1 MANLLTHSWFIALLG
16 VILIGAV
23 LSAVH
28 HAEVI
33 AHKTGEPF
41 GTLVLSIS
49 VTIIEVSLIIAMMLS
64 GHEGS
69 EFIARDAVFA
79 TVMIVVNGVI
89 GLCIFMGG
97 FKHYEMTFRNEGT
110 NSALS
115 VLTALATF
123 ILVMPIV
130 TISTPGPDFT
140 KSQLAFAGIASF
152 VLYIAFL
159 FFQTISH
166 RDYYLPTVDSLITNA
181 NVHADKP
188 SNFKTATSCFL
199 LLISLVTVVGLA
211 EVLSPVIEETVNAA
225 GAPKTIVGIAIAL
238 LVLMPEAYAAV
249 RAARANRLQSSLNL
263 ALGSA
268 LASIGLTIPTVA
280 AIAIFFNL
288 PLSLGISNLNMTL
301 MYLSFFIGALTL
313 AIGRTTMLQGVVH
326 LIIFFEYLF
335 LSLVP

>member
-1 MANLLTHSWFIALLG
+1 MTHLLSQTWFIALMG
-16 VILIGAV
+16 AVLIGAV

-49 VTIIEVSLIIAMMLS
+49 VTIIEVSLIIAMMFA
-64 GHEGS
+64 GHEGA

-97 FKHYEMTFRNEGT
+97 LKHHEMSFRNEGT
-110 NSALS
+110 NSALG
-115 VLTALATF
+115 VLTAMATF

-140 KSQLAFAGIASF
+140 KSQLAFAGIACF
-152 VLYIAFL
+152 ALYGAFL
-159 FFQTISH
+159 FFQTVSH
-166 RDYYLPTVDSLITNA
+166 RDYYLPQAESNKTNIH
-181 NVHADKP
+181 VHADKP
-188 SNFKTATSCFL
+188 SNLKTAVSVVL
-199 LLISLVTVVGLA
+199 LLLSLVTVVGLA
-211 EVLSPVIEETVNAA
+211 EALNPAIEGAVKAM
-225 GAPKTIVGIAIAL
+225 GAPKTVVGIAIAL
-238 LVLMPEAYAAV
+238 LVLLPEGYAAV
-249 RAARANRLQSSLNL
+249 RAARSNRLQSSLNL

-280 AIAIFFNL
+280 AIAILFNL
-288 PLSLGISNLNMTL
+288 PLSLGISDLNMVL
-301 MYLSFFIGALTL
+301 MYLSLFIGALTL

-326 LIIFFEYLF
+326 LIIFFEFLF

>member
-1 MANLLTHSWFIALLG
+1 MSAT
-16 VILIGAV
+16 LIGAV

-49 VTIIEVSLIIAMMLS
+49 VTIIEVSLIISMMLT

-79 TVMIVVNGVI
+79 TVMIVINGVI
-89 GLCIFMGG
+89 GMCIFIGG
-97 FKHYEMTFRNEGT
+97 LKHHEMAFRNEGT
-110 NSALS
+110 NSALA
-115 VLTALATF
+115 VLAALATF

-130 TISTPGPDFT
+130 TVSTPGPDFT

-152 VLYIAFL
+152 TLYVAFL
-159 FFQTISH
+159 FFQTVTH
-166 RDYYLPTVDSLITNA
+166 RDYYIPKTDGKWADND
-181 NVHADKP
+181 VHADKP
-188 SNFKTATSCFL
+188 SNLKTLISSIL
-199 LLISLVTVVGLA
+199 LLISLLAVVSLA
-211 EVLSPVIEETVNAA
+211 EALSPAIESGIKAA

-238 LVLMPEAYAAV
+238 LVLLPEGYAAV

-280 AIAIFFNL
+280 AIAILFDLN
-288 PLSLGISNLNMTL
+288 LSLGISSLNMVL
-301 MYLSFFIGALTL
+301 MYLSLFIGGLTL
-313 AIGRTTMLQGVVH
+313 AIGRTNLLQGVLH
-326 LIIFFEYLF
+326 LFIFFEYLF